1 MERRRGDSELIER
14 EVSSK
19 PGVFQEGRIEG
30 QPVSD
35 VCLDTGCTR
44 TMVRQDLV
52 PANKLIEGDSIAI
65 CCAHGDTVVY
75 PLARVEVEVNGQTHE
90 VEAAVSS
97 TLPMSML
104 MGTDM
109 PALPRL
115 VTNKLVDRSQVET
128 ALAVTTRAQ
137 KKTQDEL
144 ESSDRRNEKES
155 GVCPKSLEEVQL
167 PEFDD
172 DIFITGQEKVKYSR
186 SEKRTQ
192 RREYQRKGGAEE
204 VEKKHCL
211 EMSAQELK
219 DLQEND
225 KTCEDSRRQESCRD
239 GLWFLQKGRSLV

>member
-1 MERRRGDSELIER
+1 
-14 EVSSK
+14 
-19 PGVFQEGRIEG
+19 
-30 QPVSD
+30 
-35 VCLDTGCTR
+35 
-44 TMVRQDLV
+44 MVRQ
-52 PANKLIEGDSIAI
+52 PTNKLIEGDSIAI

-115 VTNKLVDRSQVET
+115 VTNKLVDRAQ
-128 ALAVTTRAQ
+128 ALAATTRAQ

-155 GVCPKSLEEVQL
+155 GVCPKNLEEVQL

-172 DIFITGQEKVKYSR
+172 DIFITGQEKVKYTR

-192 RREYQRKGGAEE
+192 RREYQRKG
-204 VEKKHCL
+204 CW
-211 EMSAQELK
+211 
-219 DLQEND
+219 
-225 KTCEDSRRQESCRD
+225 R
-239 GLWFLQKGRSLV
+239 